1 MSQETTTQSPGLPT
15 EHGVS
20 AEDGE
25 AFSAAEVDQRS
36 ASRMLRVHMLFA
48 WTLTG
53 AVLASAIF
61 GYVTGFSNTLAGG
74 WFAVFSV
81 LLLVWPRMS
90 LFWHRGIAVAI
101 LTLIVIKWSVSWLY
115 AEPADAMV
123 GVMIGLLY
131 TPVLVI
137 ITPLPWGRLSL

>member
-1 MSQETTTQSPGLPT
+1 
-15 EHGVS
+15 
-20 AEDGE
+20 
-25 AFSAAEVDQRS
+25 
-36 ASRMLRVHMLFA
+36 MLFA

-61 GYVTGFSNTLAGG
+61 GYVNGFSNTLAGG
-74 WFAVFSV
+74 WLAVFSV

-90 LFWHRGIAVAI
+90 LFRHRGIAVAI

-115 AEPADAMV
+115 AEPADAMI
-123 GVMIGLLY
+123 GVLIGLLY

>member
-1 MSQETTTQSPGLPT
+1 
-15 EHGVS
+15 
-20 AEDGE
+20 
-25 AFSAAEVDQRS
+25 
-36 ASRMLRVHMLFA
+36 MLRVHMLFA

-81 LLLVWPRMS
+81 LLLAWPRMN
-90 LFWHRGIAVAI
+90 LFWHRGIVVAI